1 MANPENERRLRTRF
15 LVFLGQTLGYLL
27 LRLCYNT
34 NRWEYLNKNYFD
46 EAKKSGVSIII
57 ASWHSTLLSVFM
69 GLAKKQY
76 YGLAGNY
83 NPDAEIISRIG
94 KKLGWN
100 VIRGSS
106 TDGGKKAYDEML
118 RILDTPGSVFA
129 ITPDGPQGP
138 PKIPKAGAIRAAQ
151 KTRAIIIPIAGQS
164 TKRWSVK
171 NWDVFYISK
180 PLGKTTIIFGK
191 PIRFDNDQK
200 FEDCQIILKNAL
212 DKLENKVQKHVG
224 MD

>member
-1 MANPENERRLRTRF
+1 MANPENERLLRTRF

-76 YGLAGNY
+76 YGLAGNHH
-83 NPDAEIISRIG
+83 PDAEIISRIG
-94 KKLGWN
+94 KKLGWK

-106 TDGGKKAYDEML
+106 TDGGKKAYDDML
-118 RILDTPGSVFA
+118 RILEKPGSVFA

-138 PKIPKAGAIRAAQ
+138 PKIPKAGAIKAAQ
-151 KTRAIIIPIAGQS
+151 KTGAIFIPIAGQS
-164 TKRWSVK
+164 RKRWSVK
-171 NWDVFYISK
+171 NWDIFYISK
-180 PLGKTTIIFGK
+180 PFCKTTIIFGK
-191 PIRFDNDQK
+191 PILFGNDQM
-200 FEDCQIILKNAL
+200 FEDCQKILKNAL
-212 DKLENKVQKHVG
+212 DSLEKKVQKHVG

>member
-76 YGLAGNY
+76 YGLAGNHH
-83 NPDAEIISRIG
+83 PDAEIISRIG
-94 KKLGWN
+94 KKLGWK

-106 TDGGKKAYDEML
+106 TDGGKKAYDDML
-118 RILDTPGSVFA
+118 RILEKPGSVFS
-129 ITPDGPQGP
+129 ITQDGPQGT
-138 PKIPKAGAIRAAQ
+138 PKIPKAGAI
-151 KTRAIIIPIAGQS
+151 
-164 TKRWSVK
+164 
-171 NWDVFYISK
+171 
-180 PLGKTTIIFGK
+180 
-191 PIRFDNDQK
+191 
-200 FEDCQIILKNAL
+200 
-212 DKLENKVQKHVG
+212 
-224 MD
+224 

>member
-69 GLAKKQY
+69 GLAKNQY
-76 YGLAGNY
+76 YGLAGNHH
-83 NPDAEIISRIG
+83 PDAEIISRIG

-118 RILDTPGSVFA
+118 GILETPGSVFA

-180 PLGKTTIIFGK
+180 PFSKTTIIFGK
-191 PIRFDNDQK
+191 PILFGNNQM
-200 FEDCQIILKNAL
+200 FEDCQKILKNAL
-212 DKLENKVQKHVG
+212 DNLEKKVQKHVG

>member
-1 MANPENERRLRTRF
+1 M
-15 LVFLGQTLGYLL
+15 
-27 LRLCYNT
+27 
-34 NRWEYLNKNYFD
+34 NKNYFD

-69 GLAKKQY
+69 GLAKNQY
-76 YGLAGNY
+76 YGLAGNHH
-83 NPDAEIISRIG
+83 PDAEIISRIG

-118 RILDTPGSVFA
+118 RILETPGSVFA

-191 PIRFDNDQK
+191 PIHFDNNQK
-200 FEDCQIILKNAL
+200 FEDCQIILKKAQRL
-212 DKLENKVQKHVG
+212 LIV
-224 MD
+224 